1 MTPKSVGFKLGL
13 IVASLHLLFVLLTN
27 AAVAHS
33 TSSTAGLAFLPFMF
47 LDAPI
52 LFLGGFLPGGDALM
66 SQPLIVFGGAGSLLW
81 FAIPWLADRLVARI
95 FPNTPRWIRWLVAIA
110 VLPAALFAFV
120 PLSHVSVSRS
130 IRNERPAE
138 LKVLLKH
145 PAPGAL
151 ARRVVLEDSA
161 MRGICGIHPAPA
173 GGEDGVLVLFHRGV
187 VRLDRDW
194 TETSRVEFADTSY
207 KTVEPVRTAGT
218 FDGRFLAY
226 RFFDHAALLGPEGGE
241 IWRAGEK
248 TGQDSP
254 LAGAATGDIDG
265 DGRPEFALYHTY
277 QKGISLH
284 DDSGRLRWTHDANS
298 IDHVVMADVRGN
310 GRQEILMRA
319 GRDFLIL
326 DANGTIAAQL
336 PMETDSSG
344 FALVHWPE
352 GGNRPH
358 LLLTEE
364 NQLRVVDLD
373 GHEIRRLEA
382 PGCRGFGDIAA
393 VPVRFRAGEP
403 PALAVRKNVHPDLA
417 VLYVY
422 TADNRLIHQSVE
434 IRQGGGTPALAAVPA
449 GDSGVERLLVGS
461 GENNQVRLLEYSL
474 D

>member
-13 IVASLHLLFVLLTN
+13 IVAILHLLLVLLTY
-27 AAVAHS
+27 AAVVHS
-33 TSSTAGLAFLPFMF
+33 TSSTAGLAYLPFMF
-47 LDAPI
+47 LDAPV

-66 SQPLIVFGGAGSLLW
+66 RQPLIVFGGAGSFLW

-95 FPNTPRWIRWLVAIA
+95 FPNTRRWIRWLAASA
-110 VLPAALFAFV
+110 VLPAAIFAFV
-120 PLSHVSVSRS
+120 PLSHLSVSRS
-130 IRNERPAE
+130 IRAERPEEIQA
-138 LKVLLKH
+138 LLKN
-145 PAPGAL
+145 PSPGLFAK
-151 ARRVVLEDSA
+151 RTVLEA
-161 MRGICGIHPAPA
+161 KELGGICGIHPDPA

-194 TETSRVEFADTSY
+194 TETSRVEFADIY
-207 KTVEPVRTAGT
+207 YQTVEPVRTAGA
-218 FDGRFLAY
+218 FDERFLAY
-226 RFFDHAALLGPEGGE
+226 RFFDYAALLGPDGGE

-284 DDSGRLRWTHDANS
+284 DDSGRLRWTHYANS

-326 DANGTIAAQL
+326 DADGTCAAQI
-336 PMETDSSG
+336 PIETDSSG

-352 GGNRPH
+352 QSARPN
-358 LLLTEE
+358 LLLTED
-364 NQLRVVDLD
+364 NRIRIVDFDGNDLRELD
-373 GHEIRRLEA
+373 A
-382 PGCRGFGDIAA
+382 PGCRSYGDVVA
-393 VPVRFRAGEP
+393 VPVRFRNGEP

-434 IRQGGGTPALAAVPA
+434 IRPGGGTPALAAVPA

>member
-13 IVASLHLLFVLLTN
+13 IVASLHLLLVLLTN

-81 FAIPWLADRLVARI
+81 FAIPWLADLLVARI
-95 FPNTPRWIRWLVAIA
+95 FPNTRRWIRWLVAIA

-138 LKVLLKH
+138 LKALLKH

-151 ARRVVLEDSA
+151 ARRAVWTAQDTG
-161 MRGICGIHPAPA
+161 GICGIHPDPA
-173 GGEDGVLVLFHRGV
+173 GGALILLHRGV

-194 TETSRVEFADTSY
+194 TETSRVEFADTAY

-319 GRDFLIL
+319 GRDFHIL

-336 PMETDSSG
+336 PIETDSSG

-358 LLLTEE
+358 LLLAEE
-364 NQLRVVDLD
+364 NQLRIVDLD

-393 VPVRFRAGEP
+393 VPVRFRAGA
-403 PALAVRKNVHPDLA
+403 PAFLAVRKDLHPDLA
-417 VLYVY
+417 VLYVFDGEGRRVHQDVEVVLGS
-422 TADNRLIHQSVE
+422 AD
-434 IRQGGGTPALAAVPA
+434 PALAAVPA

>member
-13 IVASLHLLFVLLTN
+13 IVASLHLLLVLLTN
-27 AAVAHS
+27 AAVASS
-33 TSSTAGLAFLPFMF
+33 TSSTAGLAFLPFML
-47 LDAPI
+47 LDAP
-52 LFLGGFLPGGDALM
+52 LLLLGEILPGGARLM
-66 SQPLIVFGGAGSLLW
+66 SQPLVSFGLLGSLLW
-81 FAIPWLADRLVARI
+81 FAVPWLVDLLVARI
-95 FPNTPRWIRWLVAIA
+95 FPNTRRWVRWLVAIA
-110 VLPAALFAFV
+110 VLPALFFAFV
-120 PLSHVSVSRS
+120 PLAHLTVGLS

-138 LKVLLKH
+138 LRALLKH
-145 PAPGAL
+145 PAPGTL
-151 ARRVVLEDSA
+151 ARHAVWTAQDTG
-161 MRGICGIHPAPA
+161 GICGIHPDPA
-173 GGEDGVLVLFHRGV
+173 GGALILLHRGI

-194 TETSRVEFADTSY
+194 TETSRVEFADAYY
-207 KTVEPVRTAGT
+207 KTVEPVQTAGT

-284 DDSGRLRWTHDANS
+284 DDSGRLRWTHDDNS

-326 DANGTIAAQL
+326 DADGTSAAQL
-336 PMETDSSG
+336 PIETDSSG

-352 GGNRPH
+352 QSARPN
-358 LLLTEE
+358 LLLTED
-364 NQLRVVDLD
+364 NRIRIVDFDGNDLRELD
-373 GHEIRRLEA
+373 A
-382 PGCRGFGDIAA
+382 PGCRSYGDVAA

-434 IRQGGGTPALAAVPA
+434 IRPGGGTPALAAVPA